1 MRPFGADGVF
11 CAGVDGAVLRRA
23 AVRGAS
29 VTIFAQGASLAV
41 QITATVVLARL
52 LLPADFGVVAMVTTF
67 SLLFA
72 SFGLNGFTEAILQ
85 REQVTRFLA
94 SNLFWINL
102 GAGALL
108 TGTFIALAPWMA
120 RFYHDPAV
128 TRIAQAVAAT
138 ILLGSLVVLHQA
150 LLQRAMRFTAVGVN
164 AIVAR
169 AASVIV
175 SIACALGGWGYWALV
190 AGMIAQPLSQCLGVW
205 LLCRWIPSWPR
216 REPGTGAAVKFAL
229 NVYSHFGFNYS
240 ARNTDNLLVGWQFN
254 AQALGFYKKAYDLFA
269 LPVGQLVS
277 PVGAVAIATLSR
289 FNRDRAQYE
298 RYFLRGISV
307 LALVGM
313 GVGADFTLI
322 GKDLIRFLLGPG
334 WDEAGRIF
342 AFFGPGIGVMLLYN
356 THGWIH
362 LSIGRPDRWFRWGV
376 LEFLFTAG
384 LFVLALP
391 WGPEAIALAWTVSFF
406 ALMIPAF
413 WYAGRPIGFRARPVI
428 AAVWRYFVASAVAG
442 EAAFL
447 LLAKLQWLATAAGAF
462 GALARVL
469 LASLVFC
476 AFYVGMVGA
485 LHGGFAPFRQLG
497 ELLRELLPAR
507 SGARPALVRPALA
520 GHAVAEAR
528 VSSDR

>member
-1 MRPFGADGVF
+1 MRPFDESGAF
-11 CAGVDGAVLRRA
+11 CAGVEGAVLRRA

-29 VTIFAQGASLAV
+29 ITIFAQTASLAV
-41 QITATVVLARL
+41 QIASTVVLARL

-67 SLLFA
+67 SLMAA

-85 REQVTRFLA
+85 RDQVTRFLA

-102 GAGALL
+102 GTGVLL
-108 TGTFIALAPWMA
+108 TAGFVALAPWMA
-120 RFYHDPAV
+120 RFYHDAAV
-128 TRIAQAVAAT
+128 TRIAQAVAVT

-150 LLQRAMRFTAVGVN
+150 LLQRAMRFTAVAVN
-164 AIVAR
+164 GIVAR
-169 AASVIV
+169 AASVVVAIT
-175 SIACALGGWGYWALV
+175 CALCGWGYWALV
-190 AGMIAQPLSQCLGVW
+190 AGLIAQPLSQCIGVW
-205 LLCRWIPSWPR
+205 LLCRWVPSRPR

-229 NVYSHFGFNYS
+229 NVYSHFGFNYC
-240 ARNTDNLLVGWQFN
+240 ARNTDNLLVGWRFN

-277 PVGAVAIATLSR
+277 PVGAVVIATLSR

-313 GVGADFTLI
+313 GVGADFTLV

-334 WDEAGRIF
+334 WGEAGRIF

-384 LFVLALP
+384 LFVIALP

-428 AAVWRYFVASAVAG
+428 EAVWRYLAASTVACSAAY
-442 EAAFL
+442 L
-447 LLAKLQWLATAAGAF
+447 LLAKLQWLAAAP
-462 GALARVL
+462 GALAALARL
-469 LASLVFC
+469 LFASAVFC
-476 AFYVGMVGA
+476 AFYVALVGA

-497 ELLRELLPAR
+497 QLLLELLPAR
-507 SGARPALVRPALA
+507 AATRPVLSELPAA
-520 GHAVAEAR
+520 EVAA
-528 VSSDR
+528 SSDR